1 MEDVMEAWRDDKAR
15 ATLIR
20 EAAGSAQLGKT
31 PRTFAELLFGHT
43 NSEDLANYDAT
54 SLAFL
59 AKQAWD
65 HVQRRTP
72 GRADIRVINPMMP
85 DGREISVLEILND
98 NMPFLFDSTLAE
110 LAELGIE
117 VALVA
122 HPIIAVERDEQG
134 KLMRFHGDTL
144 PEGARGVRE
153 SLIHL
158 HIARM
163 DVEADRQKLIDG
175 LTRTLNDVRACVTDW
190 KPMRARVEEAI
201 KTFSSNPPPLPIDEV
216 AEANQFLQWLCADNF
231 TFLGVREYR
240 FSPDNVDDIST
251 GEGLGI
257 LRDPD
262 VKVLRRGNE
271 MVVMTSEIRDFMRE
285 PTLLI
290 VIKANVSSRV
300 HRRIQMDYVG
310 IKLYTPDGRL
320 EGELRL
326 VGLFTSGAYT
336 RSARQIPYVRH
347 KVEQVLQRAGFDPN
361 SHSGKAL
368 MHILEE
374 YPRDELFQVD
384 VDTLYKFVMEI
395 LILYER
401 PRVRTLSRVD
411 KFDRF
416 VSILVFI
423 PREKYDTDVRT
434 RVANFLAQAYK
445 GTLAASYV
453 SFPEGS
459 LARVHYIIG
468 RYEGKTP
475 VVERA
480 TLEAGISAIAATWAD
495 KLKAALNASTDG
507 MRARMLANRYAQA
520 FAGGYTEVFSAEQA
534 IADIATIEKLTPARP
549 VAISVHRDE
558 GHDDPRRFGL
568 KVFSDSTPLS
578 LSYRVPVIENHGL
591 RVVNERTYEIVPATR
606 PAPVWLHDMTI
617 ETSDG
622 KPLAISPEF
631 NRRLEVSM
639 MAVIRDRAESD
650 GYNALILRTALSW
663 REVSTIRAL
672 SHYLHQIRAPF
683 SQDYMWETLRKN
695 VAITANIVALFQAR
709 LDPRLAATGAER
721 SARETALLAEIEEQL
736 KSVDA
741 LDEDRILRRFTNL
754 VQAII
759 RTNLWQV
766 GEDGH
771 PRPVI
776 SFKFDAHKIED
787 LPAPRPLYEIFV
799 YSPRIEGIH
808 LRFGKVARGGLRW
821 SDRPQDFRT
830 EILGLVK
837 AQQVK
842 NAVIVPVGAK
852 GGFVPKRLP
861 PPSNREAWLAEG
873 TEAYRI
879 FIRSLLEL
887 TDNLDGD
894 TIVPPDSTVRH
905 DGDDPYLVVAAD
917 KGTATF
923 SDIANAISA
932 EKNHWLGDA
941 FASGGSQGYDHKK
954 MGITARGAW
963 EAVKRHFRELGTDIQ
978 TMPFTA
984 AGVGD
989 MSGDVFG
996 NGMLLSP
1003 ATKLVAAFD
1012 HRDIFLDPSPD
1023 PAISHAERKRLFDL
1037 PRSSWQDYNKS
1048 LISSGGGVFSR
1059 SLKAIPLTPE
1069 LRTLLDLDKPQ
1080 ATPFEVMT
1088 AILKARVDLLWFGG
1102 IGTYIRASAES
1113 DDQAGDRANDPIRI
1127 TGADVRARV
1136 IGEGANL
1143 GVSQRG
1149 RIEAAQKGVKLN
1161 SDAIDN
1167 SAGVNTSDVE
1177 VNIKIALARPE
1188 REGLISP
1195 ADRNSLLAAMTD
1207 EVGALVLRNNYLQTL
1222 ALSLAERKG
1231 LAEIGFLT
1239 RLMQSLEQRGLLS
1252 RAVEFL
1258 PDDAAIAER
1267 SRRGQLLTRPELAVL
1282 LAYAKLTL
1290 YDDLLATSVPDDP
1303 YLARELSQYF
1313 PRELPDKFPTAVQ
1326 LHRLRREVIATNLAN
1341 AVINR
1346 GGPACVVRLIDE
1358 TDADIPTIVMAYVA
1372 VDESYGLKRLSAA
1385 IDALDTRIDGQLQLS
1400 LYAALQDL
1408 LLSRMVWYV
1417 RNVDFNA
1424 GLDAVI
1430 ARFAPGIRQI
1440 AAGLDQAL
1448 PGDLQAGRTKRR
1460 QGLIDAGVPA
1470 DLAAELAD
1478 LDALKSAPDIVI
1490 VAERT
1495 NRAIGDAATT
1505 FFAAEADFS
1514 LDRIIAAAR
1523 SVPATDNF
1531 ERLAIDRAVDQIA
1544 AAERGLVANM
1554 LANGESG
1561 RVAAGNWLAA
1571 HPEAIRIRRSVEEI
1585 AASGLTLAKLT
1596 VAANLLG
1603 DLANGHAR
1611 QRAPQ

>member
-15 ATLIR
+15 STLIR
-20 EAAGSAQLGKT
+20 EAAANVQLGNA

-43 NSEDLANYDAT
+43 NSEDLANHDAA

-59 AKQAWD
+59 AEQAWE
-65 HVQRRTP
+65 HVQRRTA
-72 GRADIRVINPMMP
+72 GHADIRIVNPTMP

-98 NMPFLFDSTLAE
+98 DMPFLFDSTLAE
-110 LAELGIE
+110 LAEQGIE

-134 KLMRFHGDTL
+134 KLMRFHGETL
-144 PEGARGVRE
+144 PAGARGTRE

-158 HIARM
+158 HITRM
-163 DVEADRQKLIDG
+163 DVDADRQKLIVG
-175 LTRTLNDVRACVTDW
+175 LTMTLNDARACVTDW
-190 KPMRARVEEAI
+190 KPMRARIEEAI
-201 KTFSSNPPPLPIDEV
+201 KIFSTNPPPLPIDEI
-216 AEANQFLQWLCADNF
+216 AEASQFLHWLCLDNF

-240 FSPDNVDDIST
+240 FSPDSDASDDITT

-257 LRDPD
+257 LRDPE
-262 VKVLRRGNE
+262 VKVLRRGRE
-271 MVVMTSEIRDFMRE
+271 MVVMTSEIREFMRE
-285 PTLLI
+285 PSLLI

-300 HRRIQMDYVG
+300 HRRIRMDYVG
-310 IKLYTPDGRL
+310 IKLYSPDGRL

-336 RSARQIPYVRH
+336 RSVKQIPYARH
-347 KVEQVLQRAGFDPN
+347 KVAQVLQRAGFDPN

-368 MHILEE
+368 THILED
-374 YPRDELFQVD
+374 YPRDDLFQID
-384 VDTLYKFVMEI
+384 VDTLYNFVMEI

-401 PRVRTLSRVD
+401 PRVRALARVD

-416 VSILVFI
+416 VSILCFI
-423 PREKYDTDVRT
+423 PRDKYDTDVRT
-434 RVANFLAQAYK
+434 RVGAFLSQVYK
-445 GTLAASYV
+445 GTLSASYV

-468 RYEGKTP
+468 RYESETP
-475 VVERA
+475 VVERE
-480 TLEAGISAIAATWAD
+480 TLEAGISAIAETWAD
-495 KLKAALNASTDG
+495 KLKVALAASADG
-507 MRARMLANRYAQA
+507 MRARMLASRYAQA
-520 FAGGYTEVFSAEQA
+520 FSGGYTEIFSAEQA
-534 IADIATIEKLTPARP
+534 IADITTIEKLTSARP
-549 VAISVHRDE
+549 VTISVYRLAGD
-558 GHDDPRRFGL
+558 DDPRRFGL
-568 KVFSDSTPLS
+568 KVFSDAAPLS

-591 RVVNERTYEIVPATR
+591 NVVNERTYQIVPRAR
-606 PAPVWLHDMTI
+606 QAPVWLHDMTI

-622 KPLAISPEF
+622 KPIAISREF
-631 NRRLEVSM
+631 NHRLEASI
-639 MAVIRDRAESD
+639 MAVVRDRAESD
-650 GYNALILRTALSW
+650 GFNALILRTALSW

-672 SHYLHQIRAPF
+672 SRYLHQIRAPF
-683 SQDYMWETLRKN
+683 TQDYMWETLRKN
-695 VAITANIVALFQAR
+695 AVITANVVALFQGR
-709 LDPRLAATGAER
+709 LDPRLGLTIAER
-721 SARETALLAEIEEQL
+721 SAREMALVAEIEEQL
-736 KSVDA
+736 KSVA
-741 LDEDRILRRFTNL
+741 SLDEDRILRRFTNL
-754 VQAII
+754 VQATI

-766 GEDGH
+766 GQDGH
-771 PRPVI
+771 PHPVI
-776 SFKFDAHKIED
+776 SFKFDARKIEA

-799 YSPRIEGIH
+799 YSPRVEGIH

-861 PPSNREAWLAEG
+861 SPSSRDHFMAEG

-879 FIRSLLEL
+879 FVRTLLEL

-923 SDIANAISA
+923 SDIANAIST
-932 EKNHWLGDA
+932 EKHHWLADA

-978 TMPFTA
+978 TKPFTV

-1012 HRDIFLDPSPD
+1012 HRDIFIDPSPD
-1023 PAISHAERKRLFDL
+1023 PAVSLAERKRLFSL
-1037 PRSSWQDYNKS
+1037 SRSSWQDYDKS
-1048 LISSGGGVFSR
+1048 LISQGGGVFSR
-1059 SLKAIPLTPE
+1059 SLKAIPLAPE
-1069 LRTLLDLDKPQ
+1069 VRKLLDLDKPQ

-1102 IGTYIRASAES
+1102 IGTYIRSSSES

-1143 GVSQRG
+1143 GVTQRG

-1161 SDAIDN
+1161 TDAIDN

-1188 REGLISP
+1188 REGRLSP
-1195 ADRNSLLAAMTD
+1195 GDRNSLLAAMTE

-1231 LAEIGFLT
+1231 VAEIGFLT

-1258 PDDAAIAER
+1258 PDDAAVTER
-1267 SRRGQLLTRPELAVL
+1267 TRRSQLLTRPELAVL

-1290 YDDLLATSVPDDP
+1290 YDDLLATGVPDDP

-1313 PRELPDKFPTAVQ
+1313 PRQVQEQFPTAVQ
-1326 LHRLRREVIATNLAN
+1326 LHRLRREIIATSLAN

-1346 GGPACVVRLIDE
+1346 GGPACAVRLTDE
-1358 TDADIPTIVMAYVA
+1358 TDADIATIVMAFVA
-1372 VDESYGLKRLSAA
+1372 VDESYGLRGLNAA
-1385 IDALDTRIDGQLQLS
+1385 IDALDTRIDGQLQLG
-1400 LYAALQDL
+1400 LYAAIQDL
-1408 LLSRMVWYV
+1408 LLSRTVWYV
-1417 RNVDFNA
+1417 RNADFKA

-1430 ARFAPGIRQI
+1430 ARFGPGIREI
-1440 AAGLDQAL
+1440 AAGLDKTL
-1448 PGDLQAGRTKRR
+1448 PQDSQAGRTRRR
-1460 QGLIDAGVPA
+1460 QDLIDSGVPA
-1470 DLAAELAD
+1470 GLAAELAD
-1478 LDALKSAPDIVI
+1478 LDALLSAPDIVT

-1505 FFAAEADFS
+1505 FFAAEAEFR

-1523 SVPATDNF
+1523 SVPANDNY
-1531 ERLAIDRAVDQIA
+1531 ERLAIDRAVGQIA
-1544 AAERGLVANM
+1544 AAERALVADM

-1561 RVAAGNWLAA
+1561 PQATGDWLAA
-1571 HPEAIRIRRSVEEI
+1571 HPEAMRVRRSVEEI

-1603 DLANGHAR
+1603 DLVKA
-1611 QRAPQ
+1611 

>member
-1 MEDVMEAWRDDKAR
+1 MEAWRDDKAR
-15 ATLIR
+15 STLIR
-20 EAAGSAQLGKT
+20 DAAGSVQLGNT

-43 NSEDLANYDAT
+43 NSEDLANHDAA

-59 AKQAWD
+59 AEQAWE
-65 HVQRRTP
+65 HVQRRTA
-72 GRADIRVINPMMP
+72 GRADIRIVNPMMP

-110 LAELGIE
+110 LAEQGIE
-117 VALVA
+117 VTLVA

-134 KLMRFHGDTL
+134 KLMRFHGETL
-144 PEGARGVRE
+144 PEGARGARE

-158 HIARM
+158 HITRI
-163 DVEADRQKLIDG
+163 DVDADRQKLVDG
-175 LTRTLNDVRACVTDW
+175 LTMTLNDARACVADW
-190 KPMRARVEEAI
+190 KPMRARIEEAI
-201 KTFSSNPPPLPIDEV
+201 KIFSTNPPPLPIDEI
-216 AEANQFLQWLCADNF
+216 AEASQFLHWLCLDNF

-240 FSPDNVDDIST
+240 FSPDSEASDDITT

-257 LRDPD
+257 LRDPE
-262 VKVLRRGNE
+262 VKVLRRGRE
-271 MVVMTSEIRDFMRE
+271 MVVMTSEIREFMRE
-285 PTLLI
+285 PSLLI

-300 HRRIQMDYVG
+300 HRRIRMDYVG

-336 RSARQIPYVRH
+336 RSVKQIPYARH
-347 KVEQVLQRAGFDPN
+347 KVAQVLQRAGFDPN

-368 MHILEE
+368 THILED
-374 YPRDELFQVD
+374 YPRDDLFQID
-384 VDTLYKFVMEI
+384 VDTLYNFVMEI

-401 PRVRTLSRVD
+401 PRVRALARVD

-416 VSILVFI
+416 VSILCFI
-423 PREKYDTDVRT
+423 PRDKYDTDVRT
-434 RVANFLAQAYK
+434 RVGAFLSQVYK
-445 GTLAASYV
+445 GTLSASYA

-459 LARVHYIIG
+459 LARVHYIVG

-475 VVERA
+475 VVERE
-480 TLEAGISAIAATWAD
+480 TLETGISAIAETWGD
-495 KLKAALNASTDG
+495 KLKVALAASADG
-507 MRARMLANRYAQA
+507 MRARMLASRYARA
-520 FAGGYTEVFSAEQA
+520 FTGGYTEIFSAEQA
-534 IADIATIEKLTPARP
+534 IADITTIEKLTSARP
-549 VAISVHRDE
+549 VTISVYRLE
-558 GHDDPRRFGL
+558 GNDDPRRFGL
-568 KVFSDSTPLS
+568 KVFSDAAPLS

-591 RVVNERTYEIVPATR
+591 NVVNERTYQIVPRTR
-606 PAPVWLHDMTI
+606 QAPVWLHDMTI

-622 KPLAISPEF
+622 KPIAISHEF
-631 NRRLEVSM
+631 NHRLEASI
-639 MAVIRDRAESD
+639 MAVVRDRAESD
-650 GYNALILRTALSW
+650 GFNALILRTALSW

-672 SHYLHQIRAPF
+672 SRYLHQIRAPF
-683 SQDYMWETLRKN
+683 TQDYMWETLRKN
-695 VAITANIVALFQAR
+695 ATITANIVALFQGR
-709 LDPRLAATGAER
+709 LDPRLGFTIAER
-721 SARETALLAEIEEQL
+721 SAREMALVAEIEEQL
-736 KSVDA
+736 KSVA
-741 LDEDRILRRFTNL
+741 SLDEDRILRSFTNL
-754 VQAII
+754 VQATI

-766 GEDGH
+766 GQDGH
-771 PRPVI
+771 PHPVI
-776 SFKFDAHKIED
+776 SFKFDARKIEA

-799 YSPRIEGIH
+799 YSPRVEGIH

-861 PPSNREAWLAEG
+861 SPSSRDLFMAEG

-879 FIRSLLEL
+879 FVSTLLEL
-887 TDNLDGD
+887 TDNIDGD
-894 TIVPPDSTVRH
+894 DIVPPDSTVRH

-923 SDIANAISA
+923 SDIANAIST
-932 EKNHWLGDA
+932 EKHHWLGDA

-963 EAVKRHFRELGTDIQ
+963 EAVKRHFRELDTDIQ
-978 TMPFTA
+978 TRPFMV

-1003 ATKLVAAFD
+1003 ATKLIAAFD
-1012 HRDIFLDPSPD
+1012 HRDIFIDPSPD
-1023 PAISHAERKRLFDL
+1023 PAISLAERRRLFNL
-1037 PRSSWQDYNKS
+1037 SRSSWQDYDKS
-1048 LISSGGGVFSR
+1048 LISQGGGVFSR
-1059 SLKAIPLTPE
+1059 ALKAIPLAPE
-1069 LRTLLDLDKPQ
+1069 VRTLLDLDKPQ

-1102 IGTYIRASAES
+1102 IGTYIRSSSES

-1127 TGADVRARV
+1127 AGADVRARV

-1143 GVSQRG
+1143 GVTQRG
-1149 RIEAAQKGVKLN
+1149 RIEAAQNGVKLN
-1161 SDAIDN
+1161 TDAIDN

-1188 REGLISP
+1188 REGRLTP
-1195 ADRNSLLAAMTD
+1195 GDRNNLLAAMTE
-1207 EVGALVLRNNYLQTL
+1207 EVGTLVLRNNYLQTL

-1231 LAEIGFLT
+1231 VAEIGFLT

-1258 PDDAAIAER
+1258 PDDAAITER
-1267 SRRGQLLTRPELAVL
+1267 TRRSQLLTRPELAVL

-1290 YDDLLATSVPDDP
+1290 YDDLLATGVPDDP

-1313 PRELPDKFPTAVQ
+1313 PHQLQEKFPTAVPS
-1326 LHRLRREVIATNLAN
+1326 HRLRREIIATSLAN

-1346 GGPACVVRLIDE
+1346 GGPACVVRLTDE
-1358 TDADIPTIVMAYVA
+1358 TDADIATIVTAFVA
-1372 VDESYGLKRLSAA
+1372 VDESYGLKRLNAA
-1385 IDALDTRIDGQLQLS
+1385 IDALDTRIDGQLQLG
-1400 LYAALQDL
+1400 LYASLQDL

-1417 RNVDFNA
+1417 RNADLKA

-1430 ARFAPGIRQI
+1430 ARFGPGIREV
-1440 AAGLDQAL
+1440 AAGLDETL
-1448 PGDLQAGRTKRR
+1448 PQDLQAGRTKRR
-1460 QGLIDAGVPA
+1460 RDLIDAGVPA
-1470 DLAAELAD
+1470 GLAGELAD
-1478 LDALKSAPDIVI
+1478 LDALLSAPDIVT

-1495 NRAIGDAATT
+1495 SRAIGDAATT
-1505 FFAAEADFS
+1505 FFAAEADFRI
-1514 LDRIIAAAR
+1514 DRIIAAAR
-1523 SVPATDNF
+1523 SVPASDNYD
-1531 ERLAIDRAVDQIA
+1531 RLAIDRAVDQIA
-1544 AAERGLVANM
+1544 AAERALVANM
-1554 LANGESG
+1554 LANGGSG
-1561 RVAAGNWLAA
+1561 QQAAGDWLAA
-1571 HPEAIRIRRSVEEI
+1571 HPEATRVRRSVEEI
-1585 AASGLTLAKLT
+1585 AASGLTLARLT

-1603 DLANGHAR
+1603 DLVKA
-1611 QRAPQ
+1611 